1 MELYDREG
9 NKYTYD
15 LNSPIGE
22 GTNASIFKIDDRRCL
37 KVSKGF
43 LDKRTF
49 CCYDYFDQ
57 DMYSLLKSLSLP
69 GLVKLGI
76 PFYYNNEIVAYIMEY
91 YKRSKA
97 SILDMPI
104 DYTLDSINELYKD
117 ILILSKNNIS
127 MTDLYYKNVIVGD
140 DRIKIIDFDSYEIN
154 KVFSHTLYFNTWGL
168 YYSFMGLYKDAL
180 INRGYKLDTD
190 MIDNMTIED
199 YLSDYLFPFEDERV
213 NPSLVLEPKLKK
225 VKRPIDLFKKRS

>member
-91 YKRSKA
+91 YKKSKE
-97 SILDMPI
+97 SILDMPK
-104 DYTLDSINELYKD
+104 DYTLDNINELYKD

-127 MTDLYYKNVIVGD
+127 MTDLYCKNVIVGD